1 MDITQEGWGISA
13 VFPGED
19 GTSPDFKFQGP
30 YDSEETMKIPVESM
44 PEQDDKSHD
53 GSVSETATSSS

>member
-1 MDITQEGWGISA
+1 MDITQEGWEISA

-30 YDSEETMKIPVESM
+30 YGSEETMIIPVEIM
-44 PEQDDKSHD
+44 QEEDDESHD
-53 GSVSETATSSS
+53 GSVGETVASSS